1 MKKQSVCFLVVM
13 MALMLGCKKDNATG
27 SRNQQWERFHGK
39 YAIIRATS
47 DIAVDVNLDG
57 NKSTNLVEEI
67 PYLKNT
73 FLELLIGKNGDYNGY
88 AQFWANQSLSSEHKP
103 AGYDPSVLVMYLSQ
117 PIVASFKFNDDLT
130 ALSFSQEPSKDPQPE
145 VFSLPESV
153 TVGKNDEITVK
164 MKRTVYTRFG
174 WVPISIVVTYA
185 RYTKVT

>member
-1 MKKQSVCFLVVM
+1 MKKQSVYFLVVI
-13 MALMLGCKKDNATG
+13 MALMLGCKKDNATD
-27 SRNQQWERFHGK
+27 SRNQLWERFHGK
-39 YAIIRATS
+39 YAITRATS

-57 NKSTNLVEEI
+57 NKSTNLVDEI

-73 FLELLIGKNGDYNGY
+73 FLELLIGKNADYNGY

-117 PIVASFKFNDDLT
+117 PIVASFKFNDDRT
-130 ALSFSQEPSKDPQPE
+130 ALYLSQEPSKDPQPE

-153 TVGKNDEITVK
+153 TIGKNDEITVK
-164 MKRTVYTRFG
+164 MKRTIYTRFG